1 MCVVGS
7 VVAIADCAVETKDM
21 QIAEILCLMEPEFQR
36 CTESEKGS
44 MVLADQEA
52 VARVDVVK
60 LWGTTLMQQV
70 EKESAKVTS
79 TTVIAS
85 VDAAAELLRQPL
97 PH

>member
-1 MCVVGS
+1 
-7 VVAIADCAVETKDM
+7 M

-36 CTESEKGS
+36 CTGGRKSEKGS
-44 MVLADQEA
+44 MVLADQET

-60 LWGTTLMQQV
+60 LWGTSLMQQV
-70 EKESAKVTS
+70 EEESAKVTS

>member
-1 MCVVGS
+1 M
-7 VVAIADCAVETKDM
+7 E
-21 QIAEILCLMEPEFQR
+21 IAEILCLREPEFQR
-36 CTESEKGS
+36 CTGGRKSEKGS
-44 MVLADQEA
+44 MVLADQET

-60 LWGTTLMQQV
+60 LWGTSLMQQV
-70 EKESAKVTS
+70 EEESAKVTS